1 MADTRNYF
9 DPFKLNANFERMYL
23 TSMVS
28 KAIMSPKRSVVDTQQ
43 VVAADENSK
52 GTAPMATASEER
64 LGTSSK

>member
-1 MADTRNYF
+1 
-9 DPFKLNANFERMYL
+9 MYL

-28 KAIMSPKRSVVDTQQ
+28 KAIMSPKRSVVDTQH